1 MGSPIYNHYDR
12 NGEYTGSWVRC
23 PSWMS
28 PNFIGAIANPI
39 AMIILFPLTPALTA
53 WIVIGILAYKH
64 RINKLGIKLRKQ
76 KTNWNMIAWTIFMNI
91 LWIVW
96 LFLYFIL

>member
-1 MGSPIYNHYDR
+1 MGSSIYNHYDR
-12 NGEYTGSWVRC
+12 NGEYTGSLVKC
-23 PSWMS
+23 HSWMS

-53 WIVIGILAYKH
+53 WIVIGVLAYKH
-64 RINKLGIKLRKQ
+64 KINKLGIKLRKQ

-91 LWIVW
+91 LWIIW
-96 LFLYFIL
+96 LFLYFLS